1 MRRKRG
7 AAGLWLALA
16 LTAACLG
23 GCGSGTNQAD
33 KADARPDREA
43 GASDAERPG
52 ALPDEGFPRSGAQVI
67 AIPDENIPLSGEET
81 AAVLTPNA
89 PGIDVYANNSAVI
102 DYSNAADGYICVSWT
117 GGGSP
122 KLKTLV
128 NGPGGT
134 SYQYNLRTDG
144 EYDVFPL
151 SDGDGAYTVGVYKN
165 ASGTQ
170 YATVLTGTVEARLRN
185 EFAPFLRPNQ
195 YVFFTAESQAV
206 KTAAA
211 VCAGASGNLDKV
223 ERVYT
228 FVVESLTYDR
238 EKARTVT
245 SGYLP
250 DVDAAL
256 ASGKGICF
264 DYASLMA
271 AMLRS
276 QGVPVKLV
284 VGYTGEA
291 YHAWLNVWSETDGW
305 VDGKIYFNGK
315 EWKLMDPT
323 FASSGNRSDTIM
335 EYIGDGSN
343 YTAKYLY

>member
-1 MRRKRG
+1 MRKNRG
-7 AAGLWLALA
+7 LFGFWLALA
-16 LTAACLG
+16 LSAACLTACG
-23 GCGSGTNQAD
+23 GAGGERREVG
-33 KADARPDREA
+33 ARPERET
-43 GASDAERPG
+43 DAQRPG
-52 ALPDEGFPRSGAQVI
+52 PLTDEGFPHSGETI
-67 AIPDENIPLSGEET
+67 AIPDEGVPLSGEEGG
-81 AAVLTPNA
+81 VLSPDA
-89 PGIDVYANNSAVI
+89 PGIDIYANSNAVI
-102 DYSNAADGYICVSWT
+102 DYSNANDGYICVSWT
-117 GGGSP
+117 ADSGA

-134 SYQYNLRTDG
+134 SYQYNLRADG
-144 EYDVFPL
+144 EYDIFPL

-165 ASGTQ
+165 ASGSQ
-170 YATVLTGTVEARLRN
+170 YATVLSGTIDVRLN
-185 EFAPFLRPNQ
+185 SEFAPFLRPNQ
-195 YVFFTAESQAV
+195 YVFFTADSQSV
-206 KTAAA
+206 RTAAEI
-211 VCAGASGNLDKV
+211 CAGASGNLDKV
-223 ERVYT
+223 ERVYM
-228 FVVESLTYDR
+228 FVVDALTYDR
-238 EKARTVT
+238 EKAQTVT

-250 DVDAAL
+250 DADAAL

-276 QGVPVKLV
+276 QGVPVQLA

-305 VDGKIYFNGK
+305 IDGKIYFNGR

-323 FASSGNRSDTIM
+323 FASSGGRSDAVM